1 MSHGVNGTDE
11 AAPVAAWREVTQ
23 PRGLTRARRMVD
35 WLHRGV
41 LQLAD
46 GPQSDRVLHL
56 FLRAY
61 ALNVKEETTATG
73 GRVVLLDVDAK
84 TRARACYL
92 LPVCRPSLSTLIFDE
107 GATFEESTAWPPGH
121 LAVLNEKG
129 AAARLH
135 VIEDCGEADADA
147 MPPDG
152 AEGGALAA
160 SARFLDLERAELALV
175 LRDQRYEVGAIWLE
189 RAR

>member
-1 MSHGVNGTDE
+1 
-11 AAPVAAWREVTQ
+11 
-23 PRGLTRARRMVD
+23 MVD

-41 LQLAD
+41 LQLAG

-61 ALNVKEETTATG
+61 ALNVKEESTATG
-73 GRVVLLDVDAK
+73 GRVVLLDDDAK
-84 TRARACYL
+84 EMRRACYL
-92 LPVCRPSLSTLIFDE
+92 LPVCSPTLSTLIFDE

-147 MPPDG
+147 TPPDG
-152 AEGGALAA
+152 ADGGELAA

-175 LRDQRYEVGAIWLE
+175 LRDRRYQVGAIWLE